1 MKQRVFLA
9 VALIFAMAL
18 ATNAEAQQYDFSAVA
33 PTGHTLYYRIT
44 NSGSHTVAL
53 THPASGTVN
62 YAWDGYTKP
71 TGSLAIPSTV
81 SYNSTSYTVDTID
94 DYAFYGCN
102 SLTSVT
108 IPNSVTSIGNYAF
121 QYCSGLTS
129 VTIPDSVT
137 SIGGSAFSN
146 CTGLTLVTIGGSVT
160 SIGNYAFYHCSGLT
174 SIAVESGNTHYDSR
188 NSCNAIIETA
198 TNTLIRGC
206 KNTIIP
212 NSVTSIGNYAFS
224 GCSGLTSLTIPNSVT
239 SIGNNAFQYCSG
251 LTSVIFNADS
261 CISAGNSSF
270 PAFYNCSNLTS
281 FTFGNNVKRIPDY
294 LCYGLSS
301 LTSLTIPNSVTTI
314 GERAFYNCSG
324 LTSITI
330 GGSVT
335 SIGDYAFRE
344 CSSLTSVTIPNSMT
358 SIGNSAFSFCSGLT
372 SVIFN
377 ADSCISNWSNSSYT
391 AFNNCS
397 NLTSFTFGNNVKRI
411 PDYLCYRLS
420 RLTSLTI
427 PNSVTSIGSYAFS
440 RCSGLTSI
448 TSLANEPPTI
458 GSTTFNNVS
467 TTIPLFVPCGTEA
480 AYRAANYWNSFQNI
494 HCSGTTITACDSYTW
509 HGNTYTTSGMYIDGN
524 DTLYL
529 TVNYNSSTAYTQ
541 TACDSYIWSN
551 HDSVNTYTTSGT
563 YYNSYATAEGCASVD
578 TLYLTVY
585 YNSNVRELMTACD
598 SYTWNNHGSVN
609 TYTTSG
615 TYYNSYATAEGCPS
629 VDTLYLT
636 VNYNSNAS
644 ETMTACDS
652 YTWNN
657 HGNSNVC
664 TENGTYFSSY
674 NTADG
679 CPSVDTLYLTIAHHS
694 GNSEVITACD
704 RYTWRNHGNVI
715 SYTTS
720 GAYYSSYNTAEGCP
734 SVDTLYLTI
743 NHSSR
748 YTDVYDVCDCMTW
761 TAGDGNTYTA
771 SSSSHSVHRTNAA
784 GCDSIVT
791 LDLTVRHSTTAT
803 DVHDVCGSY
812 TWINGETYTTNNN
825 TDTAHRI
832 NSVGCDSLVTLNL
845 TVRHN
850 SNTAYTV
857 TAYDSYMWATDG
869 RVYNYN
875 ATGVYYNGYTA
886 DNGCPSVDTLYLT
899 IVQCAGTVVMHDTV
913 TLIQHVP
920 IHDTTY
926 IDTYIHDTIF
936 NNRYI
941 HDTTFVNNYVHDTL
955 WLTRTVWDYIY
966 DTLYLNIYI
975 HDTTFVNNYI
985 HDTIYLYRYLH
996 DTIYI
1001 HDTVYMS
1008 GEGIEGANVI
1018 NAKVYTSGG
1027 QVVVEGADGNLV
1039 TFYDINGRMLATKRD
1054 KYSSLR
1060 FDVPASG
1067 TYLIK
1072 IGNHP
1077 ARKVVVV
1084 L

>member
-294 LCYGLSS
+294 LCY
-301 LTSLTIPNSVTTI
+301 
-314 GERAFYNCSG
+314 
-324 LTSITI
+324 
-330 GGSVT
+330 
-335 SIGDYAFRE
+335 
-344 CSSLTSVTIPNSMT
+344 
-358 SIGNSAFSFCSGLT
+358 
-372 SVIFN
+372 
-377 ADSCISNWSNSSYT
+377 
-391 AFNNCS
+391 
-397 NLTSFTFGNNVKRI
+397 
-411 PDYLCYRLS
+411 RLS

-629 VDTLYLT
+629 VDTLYLTVNYNSNASETMTACDSYTWNNHGNSWTYNCGGMYYNSYITADGCHSVDTLYIT